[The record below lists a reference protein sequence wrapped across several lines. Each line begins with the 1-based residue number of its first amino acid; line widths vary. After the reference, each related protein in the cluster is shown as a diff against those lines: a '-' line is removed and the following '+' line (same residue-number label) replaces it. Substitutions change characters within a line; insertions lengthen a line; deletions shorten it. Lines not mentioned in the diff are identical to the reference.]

1 VTDDAPVVLARA
13 EGPHGETV
21 LRRRGEVT
29 ELVVDGVFAMD
40 SAQTSTEAALATLAL
55 DRLAG
60 TRLRVCVG
68 GLGLGVT
75 ARTLLDDPRVAR
87 VEVVELDAALVG
99 WVRDGLVP
107 DAAGLADDPRVRLHV
122 GDVADVV
129 PAFAPQSLD
138 AVLLD
143 VDNGPGFLVHGTN
156 AGLYTR
162 PFLAAA
168 AHTLAAGGVLAVWSA
183 DPSPALLATV
193 TDVCGACEEVLLP
206 VRRGRHTFEYA
217 VYLGVLRGGRPSAAT
232 RRPQ

>member
-1 VTDDAPVVLARA
+1 MDDDTPVVLARA
-13 EGPHGETV
+13 DGPHGETV

-40 SAQTSTEAALATLAL
+40 SAQTSTEAALAGLAL
-55 DRLAG
+55 DRLTGREPA
-60 TRLRVCVG
+60 RLRVCVG

-75 ARTLLDDPRVAR
+75 ARALLDDPRVAR
-87 VEVVELDAALVG
+87 VEVVELDAALDG
-99 WVRDGLVP
+99 WARDGLVP
-107 DAAGLADDPRVRLHV
+107 GAQGLAADPRVRLHV

-156 AGLYTR
+156 AGLYDA

-168 AHTLAAGGVLAVWSA
+168 ARTLAAGGVLAVWSA
-183 DPSPALLATV
+183 DPSPGLLARL
-193 TDVCGACEEVLLP
+193 TDVCGACEEVRLP
-206 VRRGRHTFEYA
+206 VRRGRHRFEYA
-217 VYLGVLRGGRPSAAT
+217 IYLAPA
-232 RRPQ
+232 PPP

>member
-1 VTDDAPVVLARA
+1 VTDDPPVVVARA
-13 EGPHGETV
+13 DGPHGETV
-21 LRRRGEVT
+21 LRRRGDVT

-40 SAQTSTEAALATLAL
+40 SEQTSTEAALATLAL
-55 DRLAG
+55 DRLTG

-87 VEVVELDAALVG
+87 VDVVELDAALVG

-107 DAAGLADDPRVRLHV
+107 AAAGLATDPRVRLHV

-129 PAFAPQSLD
+129 PAFAPRSLD

-143 VDNGPGFLVHGTN
+143 VDNGPGFLVHGSN
-156 AGLYTR
+156 AGLYTE
-162 PFLAAA
+162 PFLTAAA
-168 AHTLAAGGVLAVWSA
+168 RTLATGGVLAVWSA

-193 TDVCGACEEVLLP
+193 TDVCGTCEEVLLP
-206 VRRGRHTFEYA
+206 VRRGRHELEYA
-217 VYLGVLRGGRPSAAT
+217 IYLGEP
-232 RRPQ
+232 